1 MGWDVELYGTG
12 WVCLCARECMCM
24 YACRSAHVYVYIYA
38 CVCVCV
44 CVYIPCC
51 FRRGRVTGSGVDR
64 A

>member
-24 YACRSAHVYVYIYA
+24 YACTSVHVCIYI
-38 CVCVCV
+38 CV

-51 FRRGRVTGSGVDR
+51 FRRGRVTGPGVDR